1 MFQIGID
8 FQALMLILLFGPS
21 LANKQDGSLSMMY
34 CKSQVLE
41 TLKDRNIL
49 KNDVWQCCN
58 ILLVNPHMAN

>member
-34 CKSQVLE
+34 CKNQVLE

-49 KNDVWQCCN
+49 KNDV
-58 ILLVNPHMAN
+58 